1 MQYVVGYDI
10 ADDGRRERAASV
22 LLDFGSRVQESVF
35 VANLDDALAA
45 RMMEHLRRVIDE
57 DHDRV
62 HVFTL
67 CAGCAGKTQTIGS
80 AEVPAD
86 REFYVI

>member
-1 MQYVVGYDI
+1 MQYVLCYDI
-10 ADDGRRERAASV
+10 ADAGRREHAASL

-35 VANLDDALAA
+35 VANLDDTHAA
-45 RMMEHLRRVIDE
+45 RMREKLHKVIDE

-62 HVFTL
+62 HIFVL
-67 CAGCAGKTQTIGS
+67 CAGCAARTTIIGS

-86 REFYVI
+86 RDFYVI